1 MSTFKNL
8 WSFFTKKDKL
18 FFLIII
24 FMAIIQAVLEM
35 IGIAIIVP
43 FITLLLKPEKL
54 IDYDFLKD
62 YINFETINFQSDIL
76 LVFCIVFFFYFFS
89 KKFFYIFI
97 N

>member
-35 IGIAIIVP
+35 VGIAIIVP

-54 IDYDFLKD
+54 IEYDFLKD
-62 YINFETINFQSDIL
+62 YINLETINFQSDIL
-76 LVFCIVFFFYFFS
+76 LVFCIVFFFNFFG